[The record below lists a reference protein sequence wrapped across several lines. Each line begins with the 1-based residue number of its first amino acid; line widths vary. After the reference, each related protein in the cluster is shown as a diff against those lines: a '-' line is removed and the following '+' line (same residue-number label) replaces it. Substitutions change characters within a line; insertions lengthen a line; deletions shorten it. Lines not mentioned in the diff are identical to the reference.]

1 MILLL
6 ACTFDNDRT
15 TGPEL
20 EVKEYIQDELSGL
33 ADAAVDLQS
42 AAPDT
47 WGDTSDMEK
56 SWYQVRDHYEHIEAA
71 IAVLFPDLDV
81 STDQRYDYFITTG
94 PDENPFDGEGVV
106 GNHAIE
112 RILWADRM
120 PEPVL
125 RFESALPYYS
135 PAASPANAEETAA
148 FREELCGRFVD
159 DTRDMSEQF
168 APLTLDTAAAF
179 RGVISSMAEQYEK
192 TNLAATGEDE
202 SRYSQHTLG
211 DMRANLAGGQRIFE
225 AFKPELEDE
234 ALASEIEGGFARVSG
249 AYDAISGNA
258 IPQIPDTWNPDAPT
272 EADLQTPY
280 GQLWSVIS
288 VEADPTIP
296 GSLVTNLETAA
307 EKLGIPQQ

>member
-6 ACTFDNDRT
+6 ACTFDNDRDN
-15 TGPEL
+15 GPEL
-20 EVKEYIQDELSGL
+20 EVKTYIQEELSGL
-33 ADAAVDLQS
+33 AES
-42 AAPDT
+42 AAGLQEAAPES
-47 WGDTSDMEK
+47 WGDTAQMES

-81 STDQRYDYFITTG
+81 STDQRYDYFIATG
-94 PDENPFDGEGVV
+94 PDENLFDDEGVV

-135 PAASPANAEETAA
+135 PAAAPATSEEATA
-148 FREELCGRFVD
+148 FREKLCGRFVE
-159 DTRDMSEQF
+159 DTRDMADQF

-211 DMRANLAGGQRIFE
+211 DMRANLEGGKRIFE
-225 AFKPELEDE
+225 AFTPDLEDE
-234 ALASEIEGGFARVSG
+234 ALIAEIEAGFGRVSA
-249 AYDAISGNA
+249 AYDAISGDA
-258 IPQIPDTWNPDAPT
+258 IPQIPETWNPDAPT
-272 EADLQTPY
+272 EADLATPY

-288 VEADPTIP
+288 VEADPTIA
-296 GSLVTNLETAA
+296 GSLVANMELAA